1 MVTIKSKQEGDV
13 AAEIL
18 ECLNMRKNTTTIMG
32 VKDGSNT
39 KNILMNKI
47 LVMLLQ
53 KAALTEWKDL

>member
-1 MVTIKSKQEGDV
+1 MVTIKRWQEGDV

-18 ECLNMRKNTTTIMG
+18 ECLYIRKNTTTIMS
-32 VKDGSNT
+32 VKDGSNA

-53 KAALTEWKDL
+53 EAALTEWKDL